1 MTENL
6 NTLIE
11 DIRSRS
17 LQIATQLK
25 TERAQ
30 HEVLQTE
37 LQSMQEL
44 YHAEQYKVKALQTAI
59 EDLNVSLA
67 EAQNKVVEVP
77 VATSSRNAEEIDALV
92 KEIEFCIEKLKQA

>member
-37 LQSMQEL
+37 LQRMQEL
-44 YHAEQYKVKALQTAI
+44 YHAEQ
-59 EDLNVSLA
+59 
-67 EAQNKVVEVP
+67 AQV
-77 VATSSRNAEEIDALV
+77 TGL
-92 KEIEFCIEKLKQA
+92 

>member
-6 NTLIE
+6 KTLIE

-17 LQIATQLK
+17 LHIATQLK

-30 HEVLQTE
+30 HEVLQEE
-37 LQSMQEL
+37 LHRMQEL
-44 YHAEQYKVKALQTAI
+44 YQAEHAKVTALETVI

-92 KEIEFCIEKLKQA
+92 KEIEFCIDKLKQA

>member
-17 LQIATQLK
+17 LQIATDLK

-30 HEVLQTE
+30 HEVLQGE
-37 LQSMQEL
+37 LRRIQEL
-44 YHAEQYKVKALQTAI
+44 YQAEHNKVKQLEVEI
-59 EDLNVSLA
+59 EELNVSLA

-77 VATSSRNAEEIDALV
+77 VATTSRNAEEIDALV

>member
-17 LQIATQLK
+17 LQIAAELK

-30 HEVLQTE
+30 HEVLQGE
-37 LQSMQEL
+37 LRHIQAL
-44 YHAEQYKVKALQTAI
+44 YQAEQAQVKQLEATI
-59 EDLNVSLA
+59 EELNVSLA

>member
-17 LQIATQLK
+17 LQIAAELK

-30 HEVLQTE
+30 HEVLQGE
-37 LQSMQEL
+37 LRRIQEL
-44 YHAEQYKVKALQTAI
+44 YQAEHAQVKQLEATT
-59 EDLNVSLA
+59 EELNVSLA
-67 EAQNKVVEVP
+67 EARNKVVEVP

-92 KEIEFCIEKLKQA
+92 KEIEFCIDKLKQA

>member
-17 LQIATQLK
+17 LQIAAELK

-37 LQSMQEL
+37 LQRMQEL
-44 YHAEQYKVKALQTAI
+44 YQAEQAKVTALQTAI

-92 KEIEFCIEKLKQA
+92 KEIEFCIDKLKQA

>member
-17 LQIATQLK
+17 LQIAAELK

-30 HEVLQTE
+30 HEVLQGE
-37 LQSMQEL
+37 LRRIQEL
-44 YHAEQYKVKALQTAI
+44 YQAEHAQVKQLEVTI
-59 EDLNVSLA
+59 EELNVSLA

-92 KEIEFCIEKLKQA
+92 KEIEFCIDKLKQA

>member
-11 DIRSRS
+11 DIRTRS
-17 LQIATQLK
+17 LSLAADLK

-30 HEVLQTE
+30 HEVLEGE
-37 LQSMQEL
+37 LRRIQEL
-44 YHAEQYKVKALQTAI
+44 YQAELAKVKQLEIAI
-59 EDLNVSLA
+59 EELNSSLA
-67 EAQNKVVEVP
+67 EAENKVVEVP
-77 VATSSRNAEEIDALV
+77 VATTSRNAEEIDALV

>member
-37 LQSMQEL
+37 LQRMQEL
-44 YHAEQYKVKALQTAI
+44 YQAEQAKVTALQTAI

-77 VATSSRNAEEIDALV
+77 VATNSRNDEEIDALV
-92 KEIEFCIEKLKQA
+92 KEIEFCIDKLKQA

>member
-11 DIRSRS
+11 DIRTRS
-17 LQIATQLK
+17 LQIAAELK
-25 TERAQ
+25 AERAQ
-30 HEVLQTE
+30 HDVLQGE
-37 LQSMQEL
+37 LRRIQEL
-44 YHAEQYKVKALQTAI
+44 YQAEHAKVTQLETTI
-59 EDLNVSLA
+59 EELNVSLA

-77 VATSSRNAEEIDALV
+77 VATTSRNEEEIDALV

>member
-17 LQIATQLK
+17 LQIVAELK

-30 HEVLQTE
+30 HKVLQGE
-37 LQSMQEL
+37 LRRIQEL
-44 YHAEQYKVKALQTAI
+44 YQAEHAQVKQLEATI
-59 EDLNVSLA
+59 EELNVSLA

-77 VATSSRNAEEIDALV
+77 VATSSRNAAEIDALV
-92 KEIEFCIEKLKQA
+92 KEIEFCIDKLKQA

>member
-11 DIRSRS
+11 DIRTRS
-17 LQIATQLK
+17 LKLAADLK

-30 HEVLQTE
+30 HEVLQGE
-37 LQSMQEL
+37 LRRIQEL
-44 YHAEQYKVKALQTAI
+44 YQAEHAKVEQLQTAI
-59 EDLNVSLA
+59 EELNASLA

-77 VATSSRNAEEIDALV
+77 VALPGRNATEIDALV

>member
-25 TERAQ
+25 NERAQ

-37 LQSMQEL
+37 LQRMQEL
-44 YHAEQYKVKALQTAI
+44 YHAEQDKVKALQTAI

-77 VATSSRNAEEIDALV
+77 VATNSRNAEEIDALV
-92 KEIEFCIEKLKQA
+92 KEIEFCIDKLKQA

>member
-17 LQIATQLK
+17 LQIATDLK
-25 TERAQ
+25 TEPAQ
-30 HEVLQTE
+30 HEVLQGE
-37 LQSMQEL
+37 LRRIQEL
-44 YHAEQYKVKALQTAI
+44 YQVENDKVKQLEATI
-59 EDLNVSLA
+59 EELNVSLA

-77 VATSSRNAEEIDALV
+77 VATTSRNAEEIDALV

>member
-11 DIRSRS
+11 DIRTRS
-17 LQIATQLK
+17 MQIAAELK

-30 HEVLQTE
+30 HELIQVE
-37 LQSMQEL
+37 LRRIQEL
-44 YHAEQYKVKALQTAI
+44 YQAEKAQVELLKASI
-59 EDLNVSLA
+59 EELNVSLA

-77 VATSSRNAEEIDALV
+77 VATNGRNAEEIDALV
-92 KEIEFCIEKLKQA
+92 KEIEFCIEMLKQA

>member
-37 LQSMQEL
+37 LQRMQEL
-44 YHAEQYKVKALQTAI
+44 YQAEQAKVTALQTAI

-67 EAQNKVVEVP
+67 EAQNKVEEVP
-77 VATSSRNAEEIDALV
+77 VATNSRNAEEIDALV
-92 KEIEFCIEKLKQA
+92 KEIEFCIDKLKQA

>member
-37 LQSMQEL
+37 LQRMQEL
-44 YHAEQYKVKALQTAI
+44 YHAEQDKVKALQTAI

-77 VATSSRNAEEIDALV
+77 VATNSRNDEEIDALV
-92 KEIEFCIEKLKQA
+92 KEIEFCIDKLKQA

>member
-17 LQIATQLK
+17 LQIATDLK

-30 HEVLQTE
+30 HEVLQGE
-37 LQSMQEL
+37 LRRIQ
-44 YHAEQYKVKALQTAI
+44 
-59 EDLNVSLA
+59 
-67 EAQNKVVEVP
+67 
-77 VATSSRNAEEIDALV
+77 
-92 KEIEFCIEKLKQA
+92 

>member
-37 LQSMQEL
+37 LQRMQEL
-44 YHAEQYKVKALQTAI
+44 YQAEQAKVTALQTAI

-77 VATSSRNAEEIDALV
+77 VATNSRNTEEIDALV

>member
-25 TERAQ
+25 NERAQ

-37 LQSMQEL
+37 LQRMQEL
-44 YHAEQYKVKALQTAI
+44 YHAEQDKVKALQTAI

-92 KEIEFCIEKLKQA
+92 KEIEFCIDKLKQA

>member
-17 LQIATQLK
+17 LQIAAELK

-30 HEVLQTE
+30 HEEFQDE
-37 LQSMQEL
+37 LRRIQAL
-44 YHAEQYKVKALQTAI
+44 YQAEQAQVKQLEATI
-59 EDLNVSLA
+59 EALNVSLA

-92 KEIEFCIEKLKQA
+92 KEIEFCIDKLKQA

>member
-17 LQIATQLK
+17 LQIVAELK

-30 HEVLQTE
+30 HEVLQGE
-37 LQSMQEL
+37 LRRIQEL
-44 YHAEQYKVKALQTAI
+44 YQAEYAQVKQLEATI
-59 EDLNVSLA
+59 EELNVSLA

-77 VATSSRNAEEIDALV
+77 VATSSRNAAEIDALV
-92 KEIEFCIEKLKQA
+92 KEIEFCIDKLKQA

>member
-11 DIRSRS
+11 DIRARS
-17 LQIATQLK
+17 LQFAADLK

-30 HEVLQTE
+30 HEVLQGE
-37 LQSMQEL
+37 LRRIQEL
-44 YHAEQYKVKALQTAI
+44 YQAEHDKVKQLEATI
-59 EDLNVSLA
+59 DELNVSLA

-77 VATSSRNAEEIDALV
+77 VATTSRNAEEIDALV
-92 KEIEFCIEKLKQA
+92 KEIEFCIDKLKQA

>member
-11 DIRSRS
+11 DIRTRS
-17 LQIATQLK
+17 MQIAAELK

-30 HEVLQTE
+30 HELIQVE
-37 LQSMQEL
+37 LRRIQEL
-44 YHAEQYKVKALQTAI
+44 YQAEKAQVELLKASI
-59 EDLNVSLA
+59 EELNVSLA

-77 VATSSRNAEEIDALV
+77 VAPLGRNAEDIDALV
-92 KEIEFCIEKLKQA
+92 KEIEFCIEMLKQA

>member
-37 LQSMQEL
+37 LQRMQEL
-44 YHAEQYKVKALQTAI
+44 YHAEQAKVTALQTAI

-77 VATSSRNAEEIDALV
+77 VATSSRNAVEIDALV
-92 KEIEFCIEKLKQA
+92 KEIEFCIDKLKQA

>member
-17 LQIATQLK
+17 LQIATQSK

-37 LQSMQEL
+37 LQRMQEL
-44 YHAEQYKVKALQTAI
+44 YHAEQDKVKALQTAI

-92 KEIEFCIEKLKQA
+92 KEIEFCIDKLKQA

>member
-17 LQIATQLK
+17 LQIAAELK

-30 HEVLQTE
+30 HEVLQGE
-37 LQSMQEL
+37 LRRIQEL
-44 YHAEQYKVKALQTAI
+44 YQAEYAQGKQLEATI
-59 EDLNVSLA
+59 ERLNVSLA

-77 VATSSRNAEEIDALV
+77 VATSSRNAAEIDALV
-92 KEIEFCIEKLKQA
+92 KEIEFCIDKLKQA